1 MTMYTAAAVPFFRVF
16 FLCYLR
22 YLFFFFAGCVHSFLW
37 DFAVQCF
44 FIYTLDHW
52 AVFDT
57 IYIFNDISCDVNCNL
72 YRVCYMCITVCLPLL
87 RDSRRH
93 LVQVDWAEV
102 PTVNGFCL
110 HASAA
115 PHAEPV
121 YWYGS
126 SRLCNWGAL
135 IVCGLNSD
143 GA

>member
-1 MTMYTAAAVPFFRVF
+1 MTVYTATAVASFRVF

-22 YLFFFFAGCVHSFLW
+22 YLFFFFAGCVDSFLW
-37 DFAVQCF
+37 GFVVQCF

-72 YRVCYMCITVCLPLL
+72 YRVCYMCITVCLSLL
-87 RDSRRH
+87 RDSCCR
-93 LVQVDWAEV
+93 LVQAHWAEV
-102 PTVNGFCL
+102 RL

-121 YWYGS
+121 YGS
-126 SRLCNWGAL
+126 YRLCNWGAL

-143 GA
+143 GAW